1 VYDNSFSI
9 ISGNIMTLS
18 YNIGLTGGSLVAYL
32 LDAIL
37 GPASPDI
44 CKMGRPSLIGPI
56 PGTNIPQIESTVAV
70 VTPLLMNLSSVMPTE
85 AGYSTVLDQL
95 VGPVNATTAATILLG
110 LTTSTA
116 SLEQLTPA
124 AAAVF
129 NVTASTGSVL
139 FNTTVTT

>member
-1 VYDNSFSI
+1 
-9 ISGNIMTLS
+9 MTLS
-18 YNIGLTGGSLVAYL
+18 YNIGLTAGSLVAYL

-37 GPASPDI
+37 GAASPDI
-44 CKMGRPSLIGPI
+44 CKMGRPSLMGPM
-56 PGTNIPQIESTVAV
+56 PGTHIPQIESTIAA

-85 AGYSTVLDQL
+85 AGSSTVLDQL

-110 LTTSTA
+110 LATSTT

-124 AAAVF
+124 AVAVF
-129 NVTASTGSVL
+129 NVTSSTGLVS

>member
-1 VYDNSFSI
+1 
-9 ISGNIMTLS
+9 MTLS
-18 YNIGLTGGSLVAYL
+18 YNIGLTAGSLVAYL

-37 GPASPDI
+37 GAASPDI
-44 CKMGRPSLIGPI
+44 CKMGRPSLMGPM
-56 PGTNIPQIESTVAV
+56 PGTHIPQIESTIAA

-85 AGYSTVLDQL
+85 AGSSTVLEQL

-110 LTTSTA
+110 LATSTT

-124 AAAVF
+124 AVAVF
-129 NVTASTGSVL
+129 NVTSSTGLVS

>member
-1 VYDNSFSI
+1 MYLISI

-18 YNIGLTGGSLVAYL
+18 YNIGLTAGSLVAYL

-37 GPASPDI
+37 GAASPNI
-44 CKMGRPSLIGPI
+44 CKMGRPSLMGPMQ
-56 PGTNIPQIESTVAV
+56 GTHIPQIESTVAV

-85 AGYSTVLDQL
+85 AGSSTVLDQL

-110 LTTSTA
+110 LTTSTT

-124 AAAVF
+124 VAAVF
-129 NVTASTGSVL
+129 NVTPSTGLPS
-139 FNTTVTT
+139 FNTT